1 MGNKWGI
8 IGTGMIAKV
17 LARALKECPEADLA
31 AVGSRDQAK
40 AEAFAAEFGAAR
52 AYGSYEALLADPEV
66 VFVYNSLPN
75 SLHHEWTIKAARG
88 GKHILCEKPLSVTVA
103 EAEAMYAAAGEAGVV
118 LMEAFMYRC
127 HPQIVRIKEIVA
139 SGEIG
144 ELRVIRSRFSYGM
157 NDLTNVRFSKPLHGG
172 ALMDVGCYCTSFSRL
187 IAGAEPVQ
195 VSGEARWG
203 PVSEVDEVFVGTL
216 RFADGTLAQFDAGMI
231 CAGATNADIMGSK
244 GHIEV
249 PQPWKPGAESRL
261 VVRVG
266 RESREE
272 RIAGANP
279 YALEIRNIQAVVN
292 EGAAPI
298 ISEGE
303 TIGNM
308 RTICGLLE
316 AARTAAVVQL

>member
-1 MGNKWGI
+1 MSNPWGI
-8 IGTGMIAKV
+8 LGTGMIAKV
-17 LARALKECPEADLA
+17 LARAIAECPTATLV
-31 AVGSRDQAK
+31 AVGSREQAK
-40 AEAFAAEFGAAR
+40 AEAFAAEFGAAK

-66 VFVYNSLPN
+66 RFVYISLPN
-75 SLHHEWTIKAARG
+75 SLHHEWTLKAAQA
-88 GKHILCEKPLSVTVA
+88 GKHILCEKPLSVTVS
-103 EAEAMYAAAGEAGVV
+103 EAEAMFAAAREAGVV

-127 HPQIVRIKEIVA
+127 HPQVARIQQIVA

-187 IAGAEPVQ
+187 VAGGEPVR

-203 PVSEVDEVFVGTL
+203 AVSEVDEVFVGTL

-244 GHIEV
+244 GHLEV
-249 PQPWKPGAESRL
+249 PQPWKPGAESNL
-261 VVRVG
+261 IVRVG
-266 RESREE
+266 RQTREE

-279 YALEIRNIQAVVN
+279 YVLEVENIQAVVN

-298 ISEGE
+298 ISEAE
-303 TIGNM
+303 TVGNM
-308 RTICGLLE
+308 RTICALLQS
-316 AARTAAVVQL
+316 AHHSTVVQL